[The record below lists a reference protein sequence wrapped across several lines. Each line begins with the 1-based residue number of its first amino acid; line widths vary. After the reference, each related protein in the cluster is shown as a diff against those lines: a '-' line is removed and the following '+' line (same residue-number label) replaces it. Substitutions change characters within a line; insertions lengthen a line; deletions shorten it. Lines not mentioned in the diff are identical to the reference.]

1 MNNDEILIIQN
12 YLRDIFDNEDISVR
26 KDQDVPPTASIFI
39 SSEAIGNLQKDD
51 DPDEEDFSYSLTIP
65 IDHSITDKENLET
78 NIQSL
83 SKKKKII
90 ISDRGSIEDSKE
102 VLILN
107 ENDEEEFIGV
117 VFRDND
123 ASCTFSMSILDFDL
137 KCTKADF

>member
-39 SSEAIGNLQKDD
+39 SSEAIGSLQKDD
-51 DPDEEDFSYSLTIP
+51 DPDEEDISYSLTIP
-65 IDHSITDKENLET
+65 IDHSIADKENLET

-90 ISDRGSIEDSKE
+90 ISDRLS
-102 VLILN
+102 LIH
-107 ENDEEEFIGV
+107 I
-117 VFRDND
+117 
-123 ASCTFSMSILDFDL
+123 
-137 KCTKADF
+137 

>member
-26 KDQDVPPTASIFI
+26 KDQDVPPTASIFV
-39 SSEAIGNLQKDD
+39 SSEAIGSLQKDD
-51 DPDEEDFSYSLTIP
+51 DPDEEDISYSLTIS
-65 IDHSITDKENLET
+65 IDHSITDKENLES

-102 VLILN
+102 VLILS
-107 ENDEEEFIGV
+107 ENAEEEFIGV

-137 KCTKADF
+137 

>member
-26 KDQDVPPTASIFI
+26 KDQDIPPTASIFI
-39 SSEAIGNLQKDD
+39 SSEAIGSLQKDD
-51 DPDEEDFSYSLTIP
+51 DPDEEDISYSLTIP
-65 IDHSITDKENLET
+65 IDYSITDKENLET

-107 ENDEEEFIGV
+107 ENAEEEFIGV

-137 KCTKADF
+137 

>member
-26 KDQDVPPTASIFI
+26 KDQDVPPTASIFV
-39 SSEAIGNLQKDD
+39 SSEAIGSLQKDD
-51 DPDEEDFSYSLTIP
+51 DPDEEDISYSLTIP
-65 IDHSITDKENLET
+65 IDYSITDKENLES

-137 KCTKADF
+137 

>member
-39 SSEAIGNLQKDD
+39 SSEAIGSLQKDD
-51 DPDEEDFSYSLTIP
+51 DPDEEDISYSLTIP
-65 IDHSITDKENLET
+65 IDHSIADKENLKT

-123 ASCTFSMSILDFDL
+123 ASCTFSMSILDYDL
-137 KCTKADF
+137 

>member
-26 KDQDVPPTASIFI
+26 KDQDIPTTASIFI
-39 SSEAIGNLQKDD
+39 SSEAIGSIQKDD
-51 DPDEEDFSYSLTIP
+51 DPDEEDISYSLTIP
-65 IDHSITDKENLET
+65 IDHSIADKENLET

-107 ENDEEEFIGV
+107 ENAEEEFIGV
-117 VFRDND
+117 IFRDND

-137 KCTKADF
+137 

>member
-39 SSEAIGNLQKDD
+39 SSEAIGSLQKDD
-51 DPDEEDFSYSLTIP
+51 DPDEEDISYSLTIP

-137 KCTKADF
+137 

>member
-39 SSEAIGNLQKDD
+39 SSEAIGSLQKDD
-51 DPDEEDFSYSLTIP
+51 DPDEEDISYSLTIS
-65 IDHSITDKENLET
+65 IDHSITDKENLES

-107 ENDEEEFIGV
+107 ENAEEEFIGV

-137 KCTKADF
+137 

>member
-39 SSEAIGNLQKDD
+39 ASEAIGNLQKDD
-51 DPDEEDFSYSLTIP
+51 DPDEEDISYSLTIP
-65 IDHSITDKENLET
+65 IDYSITDKENLES

-90 ISDRGSIEDSKE
+90 ISDRGSIKDSKE

-107 ENDEEEFIGV
+107 ENAEEEFIGV

-137 KCTKADF
+137 

>member
-39 SSEAIGNLQKDD
+39 SSEAIGSLQKDD
-51 DPDEEDFSYSLTIP
+51 DPDEEDISYSLTIP
-65 IDHSITDKENLET
+65 IDYSITDKENLET

-102 VLILN
+102 VLILS
-107 ENDEEEFIGV
+107 ENAEEEFIGV

-137 KCTKADF
+137 

>member
-1 MNNDEILIIQN
+1 MNNDEILVIQN

-39 SSEAIGNLQKDD
+39 SSEAIGSLQKDD
-51 DPDEEDFSYSLTIP
+51 DPDEEDISYSLTIP

-102 VLILN
+102 VLILS
-107 ENDEEEFIGV
+107 ENAEEEFIGV

-137 KCTKADF
+137 

>member
-26 KDQDVPPTASIFI
+26 KDQDEPPTASLFI
-39 SSEAIGNLQKDD
+39 SSESIGSLQKDD
-51 DPDEEDFSYSLTIP
+51 DPDEEDISYSLTIP
-65 IDHSITDKENLET
+65 IDHSITDKENLEI

-83 SKKKKII
+83 SKKKNII

-107 ENDEEEFIGV
+107 ENNEEEFIGV

-137 KCTKADF
+137 

>member
-51 DPDEEDFSYSLTIP
+51 DPDEEDISYSLTIP
-65 IDHSITDKENLET
+65 IDYSITDKENLES

-107 ENDEEEFIGV
+107 ENAEEEFIGV

-137 KCTKADF
+137 

>member
-26 KDQDVPPTASIFI
+26 KDQDEPPTASLFI
-39 SSEAIGNLQKDD
+39 SSEAIGSLQKDD
-51 DPDEEDFSYSLTIP
+51 DPDEEDISYSLTIP
-65 IDHSITDKENLET
+65 IDHSITDKENLEI

-107 ENDEEEFIGV
+107 ENEEEEFIGV

-123 ASCTFSMSILDFDL
+123 ASSTFSMSILDFDL
-137 KCTKADF
+137 

>member
-26 KDQDVPPTASIFI
+26 KDQDAPPTASIFI

-51 DPDEEDFSYSLTIP
+51 DPDEEDISYSLTIP
-65 IDHSITDKENLET
+65 IDHSIADKENLET

-123 ASCTFSMSILDFDL
+123 ASCTFAMSILDFDL
-137 KCTKADF
+137 

>member
-39 SSEAIGNLQKDD
+39 SSEAIGSLQKDD
-51 DPDEEDFSYSLTIP
+51 DPDEEDISYSLTIP
-65 IDHSITDKENLET
+65 IDHSIADKENLET

-117 VFRDND
+117 VL
-123 ASCTFSMSILDFDL
+123 SLIHI
-137 KCTKADF
+137 

>member
-26 KDQDVPPTASIFI
+26 KDQDIPPTASIFI
-39 SSEAIGNLQKDD
+39 SSEAIGSLQKDD
-51 DPDEEDFSYSLTIP
+51 DPDEEDISYSLTIP
-65 IDHSITDKENLET
+65 IDYSITDKENLES

-102 VLILN
+102 VLIIN
-107 ENDEEEFIGV
+107 ENAEEEFIGV

-137 KCTKADF
+137 

>member
-39 SSEAIGNLQKDD
+39 SSEAIGSLQKDD
-51 DPDEEDFSYSLTIP
+51 DPDEEDISYSLTIP
-65 IDHSITDKENLET
+65 IDHSIADKENLET

-102 VLILN
+102 VLILS

-137 KCTKADF
+137 

>member
-39 SSEAIGNLQKDD
+39 SSEAIGGLQKDD
-51 DPDEEDFSYSLTIP
+51 DPDEEDVSYSLTIP
-65 IDHSITDKENLET
+65 IDHPITDKENLET

-137 KCTKADF
+137 

>member
-26 KDQDVPPTASIFI
+26 KDQDIPPTASIFI
-39 SSEAIGNLQKDD
+39 SSEAIGGLQKDD
-51 DPDEEDFSYSLTIP
+51 DPDEEDISYSLTIP
-65 IDHSITDKENLET
+65 IDHSITDKENLEI

-137 KCTKADF
+137 

>member
-39 SSEAIGNLQKDD
+39 SSEAIGGLQKDD
-51 DPDEEDFSYSLTIP
+51 DPDEEDISYSLTIP
-65 IDHSITDKENLET
+65 IDYSITDKENLES

-107 ENDEEEFIGV
+107 ENAEEEFIGV

-137 KCTKADF
+137 

>member
-26 KDQDVPPTASIFI
+26 KDQDEPPTASLFV
-39 SSEAIGNLQKDD
+39 SSESIGSLQKDD
-51 DPDEEDFSYSLTIP
+51 DPDEEDISYSLTIP
-65 IDHSITDKENLET
+65 IDHSITDKENLEI

-107 ENDEEEFIGV
+107 ENEEEEFIGV

-123 ASCTFSMSILDFDL
+123 ASSTFSMSILDFDL
-137 KCTKADF
+137 

>member
-26 KDQDVPPTASIFI
+26 KDQDIPPTASIFI
-39 SSEAIGNLQKDD
+39 SSEAIGSLQKDD
-51 DPDEEDFSYSLTIP
+51 DSDEEDISYSLTIP
-65 IDHSITDKENLET
+65 IDYSITDKENLES

-102 VLILN
+102 VLIIN
-107 ENDEEEFIGV
+107 ENAEEEFIGV

-137 KCTKADF
+137 

>member
-39 SSEAIGNLQKDD
+39 SSEAIGSLQKDD
-51 DPDEEDFSYSLTIP
+51 DPDEEDISYSLTIP
-65 IDHSITDKENLET
+65 IDYSITDKENLES

-90 ISDRGSIEDSKE
+90 ISDRGAIKDSKE

-107 ENDEEEFIGV
+107 ENAEEEFIGV

-137 KCTKADF
+137 

>member
-26 KDQDVPPTASIFI
+26 KYQDEPPTASLFI
-39 SSEAIGNLQKDD
+39 SSEAIGSLNKDD
-51 DPDEEDFSYSLTIP
+51 DPDEEDISYSLTIP
-65 IDHSITDKENLET
+65 IDHSIADKENLET

-137 KCTKADF
+137 

>member
-39 SSEAIGNLQKDD
+39 SSEAIGSLQKDD
-51 DPDEEDFSYSLTIP
+51 DPDEEDISYSLTIP
-65 IDHSITDKENLET
+65 IDYSITDKENLES

-102 VLILN
+102 VLIIN
-107 ENDEEEFIGV
+107 ENAEEEFIGV

-137 KCTKADF
+137 

>member
-39 SSEAIGNLQKDD
+39 SSEAIGSLQKDD
-51 DPDEEDFSYSLTIP
+51 DPDEEDISYSLTIP
-65 IDHSITDKENLET
+65 IDYSITDKENLES

-90 ISDRGSIEDSKE
+90 ISDRGSIDDSKE

-107 ENDEEEFIGV
+107 ENTEEEFIGV

-137 KCTKADF
+137 

>member
-39 SSEAIGNLQKDD
+39 SSEAIGSLQKDD
-51 DPDEEDFSYSLTIP
+51 DPDEEDISYSLTIP
-65 IDHSITDKENLET
+65 IDHSIADKENLET

-117 VFRDND
+117 IFRDND
-123 ASCTFSMSILDFDL
+123 ASCTISMSILDFDL
-137 KCTKADF
+137 

>member
-26 KDQDVPPTASIFI
+26 KDQDIPPTASIFI
-39 SSEAIGNLQKDD
+39 FSEAIGSLQKDD
-51 DPDEEDFSYSLTIP
+51 DPDEEDISYSLTIP
-65 IDHSITDKENLET
+65 IDYSITDKENLET

-107 ENDEEEFIGV
+107 ENAEEEFIGV

-137 KCTKADF
+137 

>member
-1 MNNDEILIIQN
+1 MNNDEILLIQN

-39 SSEAIGNLQKDD
+39 SSEAIGSLQKDD
-51 DPDEEDFSYSLTIP
+51 DPDEEDISYSLTIP
-65 IDHSITDKENLET
+65 IDYSITDKENLES

-137 KCTKADF
+137 

>member
-12 YLRDIFDNEDISVR
+12 YLRDIFDNKDISVR
-26 KDQDVPPTASIFI
+26 KDQDQPPTASLFV
-39 SSEAIGNLQKDD
+39 SSESIGSLQKDD
-51 DPDEEDFSYSLTIP
+51 DPDEEDISYSLTIP
-65 IDHSITDKENLET
+65 IDHSITDKENLEI

-83 SKKKKII
+83 SKKKNII

-107 ENDEEEFIGV
+107 ENNEEEFIGV

-137 KCTKADF
+137 

>member
-1 MNNDEILIIQN
+1 MYKRQE
-12 YLRDIFDNEDISVR
+12 EDI
-26 KDQDVPPTASIFI
+26 
-39 SSEAIGNLQKDD
+39 
-51 DPDEEDFSYSLTIP
+51 SYSLTIP
-65 IDHSITDKENLET
+65 IDHSIADKENLET

-137 KCTKADF
+137 

>member
-26 KDQDVPPTASIFI
+26 KDQDVPPTASIFV
-39 SSEAIGNLQKDD
+39 SSEAIGSLQKDD
-51 DPDEEDFSYSLTIP
+51 DPDEEDISYSLTIP
-65 IDHSITDKENLET
+65 IDHSIADKENLET

-137 KCTKADF
+137 